1 MNDLIH
7 WLFCYFSVGS
17 PSPTFSPVNG
27 FLVVGVVI
35 VLFLVHLLND
45 FLYLVWIKFAF
56 LSNGISSVDVIG
68 SPSTG
73 PYFVTSSTGG
83 VTTSPVSGFLTP
95 GLPGTSSWLPF
106 GAFGSNSSLWPGL
119 ISSPPYSVISSTG
132 CFVIFLLVHFANFF
146 PVNGFLVVGVVIV
159 FVPGSPFERL
169 SLYLALSLDQIR
181 VFIKRNFFR

>member
-1 MNDLIH
+1 MISSTGC
-7 WLFCYFSVGS
+7 FVISSVGS

-35 VLFLVHLLND
+35 VFVPGSPFCLTRSSPGFKSGLNSR
-45 FLYLVWIKFAF
+45 F

-119 ISSPPYSVISSTG
+119 ISSPP
-132 CFVIFLLVHFANFF
+132 
-146 PVNGFLVVGVVIV
+146 
-159 FVPGSPFERL
+159 
-169 SLYLALSLDQIR
+169 
-181 VFIKRNFFR
+181 